1 MNCKNSYWIKGAWHS
16 RPCASSTR
24 WIGSYGN
31 LLSSRDHCGETLV
44 LLEAKEQRPV
54 RTGRAGCGD
63 SHFISGTRAGG
74 HQPSSSW
81 QSHSW
86 MAKGGWAVTNING
99 SCTYAKFSFFG
110 QIFHFL
116 PGSQQ
121 PVEQGIHGI
130 SSLREERGC
139 WMAHLWEQSYWG
151 GRSRRAVPSCVH
163 LPFRQLTRGGAVL
176 YAWAR
181 FLKETKWNGTQDRNE
196 NIIFKE

>member
-121 PVEQGIHGI
+121 PVELVRHTRNLQSAGGTGVLNGT
-130 SSLREERGC
+130 SLGTKLLGGKEPPSRAFLCAPSLPPAHKGRGC
-139 WMAHLWEQSYWG
+139 AL
-151 GRSRRAVPSCVH
+151 CVGSF
-163 LPFRQLTRGGAVL
+163 PQGNKV
-176 YAWAR
+176 
-181 FLKETKWNGTQDRNE
+181 KWNAGQ
-196 NIIFKE
+196 KWKHHL